1 MKTRFNLS
9 CLALVLIL
17 AACQPAAPT
26 DVPTPPGQ
34 EKTQAAATYF
44 ADQAATQNS
53 LNLTASAPTATDT
66 PLPPPT
72 ATPTPAIL
80 NIRIDATACWV
91 DTAIPLTAGQAITIN
106 ASGMANTWEGK
117 DISNGDPDGQP
128 ANQCGAISC
137 PLRGAQYGA
146 LIGKV
151 GEAGETFLV
160 GSHLEFTAAA
170 DGNLFLTINDMV
182 CTDNSGGFDVAI
194 TMD

>member
-1 MKTRFNLS
+1 MKTRFNLT
-9 CLALVLIL
+9 CLTFVLVL

-26 DVPTPPGQ
+26 DNPLPPGQ

-44 ADQAATQNS
+44 ADQAATHQS
-53 LNLTASAPTATDT
+53 LNLTASAPTATET

-72 ATPTPAIL
+72 ATPTPNIIT
-80 NIRIDATACWV
+80 IRIEASACWV
-91 DTAIPLTAGQAITIN
+91 ATGLMLTAGQPIMIDAE
-106 ASGMANTWEGK
+106 GMANTWGGK

-128 ANQCGAISC
+128 ANQCGAIEC

-160 GSHLEFTAAA
+160 GSHLEFTPPA
-170 DGNLFLTINDMV
+170 DGELFLTINDMV
-182 CTDNSGGFDVAI
+182 CTDNSGGFDVFI
-194 TMD
+194 MIE